1 MEGIAAYLR
10 MRIGVI
16 ISNSCFK
23 GWPNIQLQSS
33 NLSCFITH
41 FENYP
46 ERLQNI
52 YFNYALLA
60 VTIVRGYGIGITG
73 GFLGAFR
80 AGSHQAGARGRSGR
94 YIGWMITLSSKWST
108 KAGSVWMDGMVIMV
122 IGEGVISTPGI
133 LRTGLLALSVIP
145 FHHTPL
151 PELTD
156 YSLSV
161 VEVVKNLPD
170 WALLVE
176 HDRGELLNRSTS

>member
-1 MEGIAAYLR
+1 
-10 MRIGVI
+10 
-16 ISNSCFK
+16 
-23 GWPNIQLQSS
+23 
-33 NLSCFITH
+33 
-41 FENYP
+41 
-46 ERLQNI
+46 
-52 YFNYALLA
+52 
-60 VTIVRGYGIGITG
+60 
-73 GFLGAFR
+73 
-80 AGSHQAGARGRSGR
+80 
-94 YIGWMITLSSKWST
+94 
-108 KAGSVWMDGMVIMV
+108 MDGMVIMV